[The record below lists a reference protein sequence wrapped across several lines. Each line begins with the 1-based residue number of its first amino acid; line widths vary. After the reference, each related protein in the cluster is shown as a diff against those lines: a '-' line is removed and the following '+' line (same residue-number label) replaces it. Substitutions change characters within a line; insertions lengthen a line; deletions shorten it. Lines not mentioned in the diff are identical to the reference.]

1 MSITYPDKLESSR
14 RDHKL
19 IDAVAIDG
27 VLERAQLPSDVGSK
41 PLIENIF
48 GGGTGVEGGEQL
60 VEGVT
65 LVNSNG
71 IAYVI
76 RVRGVSEY
84 VLGTTAHALT
94 ADAPLQVGVANFYSK
109 GDGALYRT
117 LDPPPQGGELEIWRV
132 NDLSAIQQ
140 AVQAAGKTGTQ
151 IRDALSGLVG
161 AARLDA
167 SAVKNIPQPVS
178 GLAGLRTEQ
187 IEFQNVAES
196 TADIELE
203 PVQADPITVTHGDGD
218 AELLTGLSGNDFT
231 VKAGLYLVTAEGQ
244 LTGDQVGRM
253 DFELRDSSDNSV
265 VFSMPEVSF
274 HGPAEL
280 GADDYSL
287 SAFWHLME
295 DTEVNVFMERNGR
308 RVALVSLALAF
319 SRLTSEPAE
328 GQPDAFYTV
337 FVAGGGDSANDGRTW
352 ATPVPTIIDAM
363 AVARAFTPATAHKTI
378 FCVEALG
385 LGNLVNNT
393 SVGNIANLIV
403 DCRSGIFQ
411 ACDITRKSNVTCRRL
426 TGNAILGSGSQ
437 LDVWGSMGDASATT
451 ATFAAGAHEGTLLKV
466 RTMAGNVTPAFAG
479 ITGKVRVEID
489 DWKVADFEAS
499 MKTLLDTIPTGLEVS
514 GWVGKH
520 NFGEA
525 ASAPTPG
532 YAPVRVVRET
542 AGPTGRR
549 FRIGTADDVF
559 VSDGTP
565 DLNHWTDVA
574 TFEIDALRIGS
585 ALTGRMLLERHVS
598 GAGFPSLIYGR
609 LDSGNLVLTTDGTDT
624 VDPDFTQFVGSSAR
638 MWVKERGTVG
648 QSPGGSP
655 SLTYRYPIDNYSE
668 TITADDQGDD
678 LLLIFNFE
686 DWDLDVASF
695 IGNLTLHE
703 NTGFRSTNGPA
714 ARVWNGKSRIRFN
727 RVSKNHYS
735 MTLGDGSSFGNANI
749 QVEDFF
755 DKALHVVSLNPAG
768 TNLNQVLLNGH
779 TGVTVPYVPNSQLV
793 AEVSFSV
800 DTEDKG
806 S

>member
-1 MSITYPDKLESSR
+1 MAITFPDKLESSR

-19 IDAVAIDG
+19 VNASAIDG
-27 VLERAQLPSDVGSK
+27 VLARAQLPSDVGSK

-48 GGGTGVEGGEQL
+48 DGGTGVEGGEQL

-84 VLGTTAHALT
+84 VIGTTAYALT
-94 ADAPLQVGVANFYSK
+94 ADAPLEVGVANFYSK

-117 LDPPPQGGELEIWRV
+117 LDSPPQGSELEIWRI

-140 AVQAAGKTGTQ
+140 AVQASGKTGEQ
-151 IRDALSGLVG
+151 IRDALSALTGG
-161 AARLDA
+161 ARLDA
-167 SAVKNIPQPVS
+167 SAVKNIPQPIS

-187 IEFQNVAES
+187 IEFQDVVIQITNV
-196 TADIELE
+196 ELR
-203 PVQADPITVTHGDGD
+203 PLDQNPITVTHGDGE
-218 AELLTGLSGNDFT
+218 AELLTGLSGADFT
-231 VKAGLYLVTAEGQ
+231 LKAGLYLVNAEGQ
-244 LTGDQVGRM
+244 MTAHQVGRM
-253 DFELRDSSDNSV
+253 DFDLRAASNDAV
-265 VFSMPEVSF
+265 IFSLPEVPF
-274 HGPAEL
+274 HGPQSA
-280 GADDYSL
+280 GPDDYSV
-287 SAFWHLME
+287 SGFWHLTE

-308 RVALVSLALAF
+308 QVALVSLALSF
-319 SRLTSEPAE
+319 SRLATEHPG

-337 FVAGGGDSANDGRTW
+337 FVSGGGDSANDGRTW
-352 ATPVPTIIDAM
+352 ATPVSTILEAM
-363 AVARAFTPATAHKTI
+363 AVARTFTPATAHKTI

-393 SVGNIANLIV
+393 TVGNIANLIV

-437 LDVWGSMGDASATT
+437 LDVWGSMGDTSATT
-451 ATFAAGAHEGTLLKV
+451 ATFVAGAHEGTLLKV
-466 RTMAGNVTPAFAG
+466 RTMAGNVTPTFAG

-532 YAPVRVVRET
+532 YTPVRVVRET

-549 FRIGTADDVF
+549 FRIGTAEDVF
-559 VSDGTP
+559 VSDGSP

-574 TFEIDALRIGS
+574 AFEIDALRIGS

-598 GAGFPSLIYGR
+598 GAAFPSLIYCR
-609 LDSGNLVLTTDGTDT
+609 IDSGNFVLTTNGIDT

-638 MWVKERGTVG
+638 MWVKERGVVG
-648 QSPGGSP
+648 QSPSGSP

-668 TITADDQGDD
+668 TITADDQNDD

-686 DWDLDVASF
+686 EWDLDVASF

-703 NTGFRSTNGPA
+703 NTGFRSATGPA
-714 ARVWNGKSRIRFN
+714 ARVWNGKTRIRFN

-735 MTLGDGSSFGNANI
+735 MTLGDGSSFGDSNLK
-749 QVEDFF
+749 VEDFF
-755 DKALHVVSLNPAG
+755 DKALHVFNLNPAG
-768 TNLNQVLLNGH
+768 TNLNQVLANGH

-800 DTEDKG
+800 ETEDKG